1 MGPAPRG
8 DPPPLFRNA
17 CRQEDIPLT
26 PKTSGFFQDDSPPD
40 LHAFELEAARRGY
53 RCVAGVDEA
62 GRGPLAGPVVAAAV
76 ILPDGLILPGVDDS
90 KKLTAAL
97 RDELFDLI
105 SAEALAVGVGIGDHE
120 LVDRINI
127 LQATL
132 CAMRDA
138 VLSLCPAP
146 DFLLID
152 GISAIPMNLA
162 QRTIKKGDS
171 LSLSIAAA
179 SIIAKVTRD
188 RLMVQYDGLYPGY
201 GFAAHK
207 GYGAASHLAAI
218 ARLGPSPIH
227 RRSFRGVREH
237 LPGTPGEGLRGGDAG
252 PLLPG
257 F

>member
-1 MGPAPRG
+1 M
-8 DPPPLFRNA
+8 
-17 CRQEDIPLT
+17 T
-26 PKTSGFFQDDSPPD
+26 PD
-40 LHAFELEAARRGY
+40 LFPDSSPLDLLLLEAQAARRGFS
-53 RCVAGVDEA
+53 RIAGVDEA

-76 ILPDGLILPGVDDS
+76 ILPDGLLLPGVNDS
-90 KKLTAAL
+90 KQLTAEV
-97 RDELFDLI
+97 REELFDII
-105 SAEALAVGVGIGDHE
+105 SREALAVGVGIGDHL

-132 CAMRDA
+132 SAMRDA
-138 VLSLCPAP
+138 ILSLDPQP

-152 GISAIPMNLA
+152 GISTIPMNIQ

-188 RLMVQYDGLYPGY
+188 RMMTEYDALYPGY
-201 GFAAHK
+201 GFANHK

-218 ARLGPSPIH
+218 ASLGPSPIH
-227 RRSFRGVREH
+227 RKSFRGVKEH
-237 LPGTPGEGLRGGDAG
+237 VPQELAIDLSGSG
-252 PLLPG
+252 LLP

>member
-1 MGPAPRG
+1 M
-8 DPPPLFRNA
+8 
-17 CRQEDIPLT
+17 
-26 PKTSGFFQDDSPPD
+26 
-40 LHAFELEAARRGY
+40 LHYETQAARRGY
-53 RCVAGVDEA
+53 RCVAGIDEA

-90 KKLTAAL
+90 KKLSPEL
-97 RDELFDLI
+97 RDELFELI
-105 SAEALAVGVGIGDHE
+105 SSEALAVGVGFGDHD

-138 VLSLCPAP
+138 ISQLHLTP

-152 GISAIPMNLA
+152 GISTIPINVA

-188 RLMVQYDGLYPGY
+188 RLMVQYDALYPGY

-218 ARLGPSPIH
+218 ASLGPSPIH
-227 RRSFRGVREH
+227 RKSFRGVKEH
-237 LPGTPGEGLRGGDAG
+237 VPAQPEDGLALDLPF
-252 PLLPG
+252 LPG

>member
-1 MGPAPRG
+1 
-8 DPPPLFRNA
+8 
-17 CRQEDIPLT
+17 
-26 PKTSGFFQDDSPPD
+26 
-40 LHAFELEAARRGY
+40 
-53 RCVAGVDEA
+53 VDEA

-76 ILPDGLILPGVDDS
+76 ILPDGLMLPGVDDS
-90 KKLTAAL
+90 KKLTASL

-105 SAEALAVGVGIGDHE
+105 SAEALAIGVGFGDHL

-132 CAMRDA
+132 SAMRDA
-138 VLSLCPAP
+138 ILCLSPAP

-152 GISAIPMNLA
+152 GISAIPMNIA

-188 RLMVQYDGLYPGY
+188 RLMVQYDELYPGY

-207 GYGAASHLAAI
+207 GYGAATHLAAI

-227 RRSFRGVREH
+227 RKSFRGVKEH
-237 LPGTPGEGLRGGDAG
+237 VPVDPANGLLSGDSDA
-252 PLLPG
+252 LLPG

>member
-1 MGPAPRG
+1 M
-8 DPPPLFRNA
+8 
-17 CRQEDIPLT
+17 T
-26 PKTSGFFQDDSPPD
+26 SMTKKSSKTSQTQDLFFDDSPLD
-40 LHAFELEAARRGY
+40 MHAFEVEAARHGY
-53 RCVAGVDEA
+53 RYVAGVDEA

-97 RDELFDLI
+97 RDELFDTI
-105 SAEALAVGVGIGDHE
+105 SREALAVGVGIGGHE

-132 CAMRDA
+132 SAMRDA
-138 VLSLCPAP
+138 ILSLSTAP

-152 GISAIPMNLA
+152 GISAIPMNIA
-162 QRTIKKGDS
+162 QRTIKKGDG
-171 LSLSIAAA
+171 LSFSIAAA

-188 RLMVQYDGLYPGY
+188 RIMQEYDALYPGY

-218 ARLGPSPIH
+218 AALGPSPIH
-227 RRSFRGVREH
+227 RKSFRGVKEYFPSESEAE
-237 LPGTPGEGLRGGDAG
+237 LLAV

-257 F
+257 FA